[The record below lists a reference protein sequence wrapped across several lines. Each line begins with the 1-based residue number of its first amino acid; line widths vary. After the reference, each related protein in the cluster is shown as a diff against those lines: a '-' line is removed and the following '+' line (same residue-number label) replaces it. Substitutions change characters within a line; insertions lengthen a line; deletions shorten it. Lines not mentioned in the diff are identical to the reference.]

1 MHHKTRIR
9 GRDVISDIRS
19 GKTASELM
27 RKYRISSKGLRSA
40 FRTLL
45 KLGAITQAE
54 LDSRLNLYG
63 ESGAT
68 GLRKVPRKRISNSLW
83 VYDAGDPFEATLT
96 RDISET
102 DGGDS
107 IEAALIRD
115 ISDKGL
121 CIDGK
126 RTKIGESKTFMV
138 RLGRLEGHSTFVF
151 EAQCRWIGVKAQR
164 NGEMVAG
171 FEIPDIS
178 PEDLKILQEMLQ
190 EGDATSG

>member
-1 MHHKTRIR
+1 MM
-9 GRDVISDIRS
+9 
-19 GKTASELM
+19 E
-27 RKYRISSKGLRSA
+27 KYRISSKGLRSA
-40 FRTLL
+40 FRKLL
-45 KLGAITQAE
+45 NLGAITQAE

-63 ESGAT
+63 EAAGAT

-121 CIDGK
+121 CIDGI

-138 RLGRLEGHSTFVF
+138 RLGPLEGHSTFVF
-151 EAQCRWIGVKAQR
+151 EAQCRWIGGKAQR

-171 FEIPDIS
+171 FEITDIS
-178 PEDLKILQEMLQ
+178 PEDLKILQEMLK